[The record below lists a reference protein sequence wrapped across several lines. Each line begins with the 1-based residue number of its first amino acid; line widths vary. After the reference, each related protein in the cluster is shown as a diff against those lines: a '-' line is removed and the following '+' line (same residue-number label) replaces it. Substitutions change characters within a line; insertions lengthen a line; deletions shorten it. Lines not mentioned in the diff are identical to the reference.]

1 MIMEAAT
8 YSEYN
13 IPEKIIHYAVKMIFW
28 PFESLTKK
36 CLDLISKIDE
46 DCFV

>member
-1 MIMEAAT
+1 MVMEATT
-8 YSEYN
+8 YSEFT
-13 IPEKIIHYAVKMIFW
+13 IPEKIILYAAKMIFC
-28 PFESLTKK
+28 PIESLTKK

>member
-1 MIMEAAT
+1 MIMEATT
-8 YSEYN
+8 YSGYT
-13 IPEKIIHYAVKMIFW
+13 IPERIILCAVKMIFW